1 MAKGGLAITHSLTS
15 FQSIRL
21 RAIKRSHSRVFCLQ
35 LFEVRYMFD
44 MFGFLLYTLYINYC
58 KFIDIFQGLRI
69 HKDTSMSVNFMSK
82 MASASV
88 GCLTLIQAS
97 GFFFF
102 FLVDTVLNIYNI
114 KSKYSSSI
122 NR

>member
-1 MAKGGLAITHSLTS
+1 M
-15 FQSIRL
+15 QSNALIW
-21 RAIKRSHSRVFCLQ
+21 SRIFCLQ

-69 HKDTSMSVNFMSK
+69 HKDISMSVNFMSK
-82 MASASV
+82 MASQTSSV

-97 GFFFF
+97 GFFFV